1 MKKFAPSHEWI
12 EVKAGS
18 GVIGISAHA
27 AKELGDVTYVE
38 LPDAGATL
46 QVGDTLGS
54 VESVKAASD
63 IYAPVGCT
71 VDEVNSPLEDEP
83 ELLNESPQDRGWLC
97 KVSNIREQ
105 DLDSLMT
112 EDAYKAFLG
121 SDGAG

>member
-1 MKKFAPSHEWI
+1 MMYLL
-12 EVKAGS
+12 AG
-18 GVIGISAHA
+18 
-27 AKELGDVTYVE
+27 VTDSTMNTN
-38 LPDAGATL
+38 PATN
-46 QVGDTLGS
+46 T
-54 VESVKAASD
+54 AASACWKVYP
-63 IYAPVGCT
+63 IPNTTPKVKNALSPIPGASATGQFAHSPIINVPT
-71 VDEVNSPLEDEP
+71 TAAMIVAVNTALEDEP